1 MSIAGAV
8 VFNDAPMMKPLTS
21 RERFLA
27 ACRRERPAGPPP
39 AWVMRQAGRYL
50 PEYRELRS
58 KHEFLELVHTPEV
71 ACELTCQPLRRFD
84 MDAAVIFSDILLPPA
99 AMGLDLTF
107 KPGEG
112 PKLNPPLREA
122 ADIDRLK
129 DFDAKEATGFLGE
142 SIRRVRAEL
151 GPDKAIIGFCGAPF
165 TTVSYAIEG
174 GSSRNFEN
182 TKRMLYSEPKL
193 FDRLVNK
200 LVDNLIPYLAM
211 QVEAGADVLQIFDS
225 WGGALDAPTY
235 SRALLPG
242 LRRLVEGAHN
252 CGVPVIVYSNGGG
265 HLLEILA
272 DSGTDVLGV
281 DWRITPEEAVAR
293 VGDQVALQGNL
304 DPCILFSDPE
314 VVRQEATRVLEG
326 FAGQDGYIFNL
337 GSGILPKTPVESME
351 MLFQTIRGFG
361 I

>member
-1 MSIAGAV
+1 MTT
-8 VFNDAPMMKPLTS
+8 LTS

-58 KHEFLELVHTPEV
+58 QHDFLELVHTPEL

-107 KPGEG
+107 ASGVG
-112 PKLNPPLREA
+112 PKLSPPIRTAE
-122 ADIDRLK
+122 DVERLT
-129 DFDAKEATGFLGE
+129 DFDAHVDTGFLGG
-142 SIRRVRAEL
+142 SIRKVREEI

-174 GSSRNFEN
+174 GSSRNFEH
-182 TKRMLYSEPKL
+182 TKRMLYGEPEL
-193 FDRLVNK
+193 FDRLVTK
-200 LVDNLIPYLAM
+200 LVDNLVPYLAM
-211 QVEAGADVLQIFDS
+211 QVEAGADVVQIFDS

-235 SRALLPG
+235 RRALLPA
-242 LRRLVEGAHN
+242 LRRLVDGGHAA
-252 CGVPVIVYSNGGG
+252 GVPVIVYSNGGG
-265 HLLEILA
+265 HLLEVLA
-272 DSGTDVLGV
+272 ESGCDVLGV

-304 DPCILFSDPE
+304 DPCILFAEPD
-314 VVRQEATRVLEG
+314 VVRREATRVLEG
-326 FAGQDGYIFNL
+326 FAAQDGYIFNL
-337 GSGILPKTPVESME
+337 GSGILPKTPVASME
-351 MLFQTIRGFG
+351 ALFETIRGFG
-361 I
+361 C